1 LEHVAVEC
9 RDELQEK
16 TDPAVLKL
24 ARQCL
29 IRDVLQETRKPFWAK
44 STEDALVLRMAESYD
59 ATGFLM
65 VRGVSL
71 GPHHANVYTPGLVLP
86 LFGCSEADDIQF
98 RMERAD

>member
-1 LEHVAVEC
+1 
-9 RDELQEK
+9 
-16 TDPAVLKL
+16 
-24 ARQCL
+24 
-29 IRDVLQETRKPFWAK
+29 
-44 STEDALVLRMAESYD
+44 
-59 ATGFLM
+59 M